1 MLDVK
6 VMDGEKSSDV
16 NQMTLLMCMVV
27 GTTYSACGWEKVVD
41 RMLSF

>member
-16 NQMTLLMCMVV
+16 NQMTLLMCMV